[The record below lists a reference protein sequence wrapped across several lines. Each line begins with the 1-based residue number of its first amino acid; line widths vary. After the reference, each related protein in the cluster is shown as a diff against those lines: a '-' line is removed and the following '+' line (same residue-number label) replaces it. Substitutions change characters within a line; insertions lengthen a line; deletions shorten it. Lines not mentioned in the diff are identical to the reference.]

1 MSGLGFIT
9 PALLGLSALA
19 VPIFLLYMLRLRRT
33 DMPISSTF
41 LWQQLIRDREANAP
55 WQRLRPN
62 LLMLLQLLIL
72 AALVLALARPFAE
85 VDTLTTGRIVLLLDA
100 SASMTATD
108 MDGGK
113 TRFEVAQDIALDTVS
128 TLGSEDTMTV
138 IRVSEVPEVLAAASR
153 DRSVLRRA
161 IRDAEPSTVS
171 ADWQSALTLAAAG
184 GRGVDNLRVVV
195 LSDGGLPPNLP
206 EIPGRV
212 IYEKVGREDD
222 NFALTALSVRALPDS
237 PPQLFAEISNYGS
250 SDIEVIFAVDLDDE
264 LFNALRYTVPAQS
277 SIDVNMDDLPANFTR
292 VKASVSRPTN
302 SSVADYVESD
312 NVGYAVFSP
321 GGTGKALLVTEGN
334 RFLDQIYSLLSGI
347 ELTTVTPDQGLPAG
361 DYDLTILDGWLPD
374 EDLPKGDLLIIDPPT
389 SGPLFDVTGESSA
402 SEIDPASGGL
412 TDADNPITRFVDF
425 RTVNIR
431 KFRTIERADWANVLI
446 QTAEGAPLL
455 LAGEFEG
462 QQVAVLT
469 FALQDSDLPL
479 QLAWPILASN
489 LSEWYRPQ
497 RAINTA
503 GDSLPPGSP
512 ITIRPTVEADAIVVE
527 RPDGEKTTL
536 ELTNSAQVIYADTSQ
551 TGLYKVEV
559 KLGEDVAQRDAFAI
573 NLFDPSESAIAPR
586 DELTIVTAEGE
597 TRITSTTSEE
607 KGRRELWMIIAS
619 VGLLILGIEWWY
631 YHRNLSRKP
640 KLLIGQSFSA
650 KPKPAPRPRWKIW
663 AGRTR

>member
-19 VPIFLLYMLRLRRT
+19 IPVFLLYMLRLRRT

-85 VDTLTTGRIVLLLDA
+85 VNTLTTGRIVLLLDA

-108 MDGGK
+108 MDGGQ
-113 TRFEVAQDIALDTVS
+113 TRFEAAQKIALDTVNK
-128 TLGSEDTMTV
+128 LGSDDTMTV
-138 IRVSEVPEVLAAASR
+138 IRVSEVPEVLAAATR
-153 DRSVLRRA
+153 DRSVLKRA
-161 IRDAEPSTVS
+161 IRDARPSTVS

-206 EIPGRV
+206 EIPGKV
-212 IYEKVGREDD
+212 IYEEVGREDD
-222 NFALTALSVRALPDS
+222 NFALTALSVRALPDDS
-237 PPQLFAEISNYGS
+237 PQLFAQISNYGS
-250 SDIEVIFAVDLDDE
+250 SDVEVIFAVDLDDE

-292 VKASVSRPTN
+292 VKASISRPTGSN
-302 SSVADYVESD
+302 VPDYVESD

-321 GGTGKALLVTEGN
+321 GGTGKALLVTNGN
-334 RFLDQIYSLLSGI
+334 RFLDQIYSLQSGI
-347 ELTTVTPDQGLPAG
+347 ELTTVTPDQGLPVG
-361 DYDLTILDGWLPD
+361 DYDLTILDSWLPTG
-374 EDLPKGDLLIIDPPT
+374 DLPKGDLLVIDPPT
-389 SGPLFDVTGESSA
+389 SSPLFDVTGEGA
-402 SEIDPASGGL
+402 TPEIDAASGGL
-412 TDADNPITRFVDF
+412 TDSDNPITRYVDF

-431 KFRTIERADWANVLI
+431 NFRTIARADWAKTII
-446 QTAEGAPLL
+446 QAADGSPLL

-469 FALQDSDLPL
+469 FALQNSDLPL
-479 QLAWPILASN
+479 QLAWPILVSN

-497 RAINTA
+497 RAISTA

-512 ITIRPTVEADAIVVE
+512 ITIRPTVEADAIEVE
-527 RPDGEKTTL
+527 RPDGEKATL
-536 ELTNSAQVIYADTSQ
+536 ELKDSAQVIYADTSE

-559 KLGEDVAQRDAFAI
+559 KLGDDVVQKDAFAI
-573 NLFDPSESAIAPR
+573 NLFDPTESAIAPR
-586 DELTIVTAEGE
+586 EELTIGTAQGE
-597 TRITSTTSEE
+597 TRITSTAPEE

-640 KLLIGQSFSA
+640 KMLIGQSFRTNTKA
-650 KPKPAPRPRWKIW
+650 AAPRWKIW